1 MFYDSLPGAWGRLL
15 LDKKLQK
22 SGIAYGELSPL
33 SRLSLVGSNSF
44 GALEYEPAEAGCSE
58 DGQLSV
64 HLDDLACDADALLEG
79 HPCRMLDGL
88 AELSG
93 AAGGAQPKIAA
104 LVSDDKRKIVHGK
117 LSTLDGFSPWLIKLS
132 NRTDRRES
140 GLQEYVCS
148 VLARKAGIVMPET
161 HLFPSKLGCGHFG
174 VKRFDRT
181 GKGKVHIH
189 SACGLLHA
197 DNGLQSLDYA
207 ALLKLTQVL
216 TKNYQD
222 VEQMV
227 RLMIFNVKAGNK
239 DDHSKNFSFMLDES
253 NKWKLAPAY
262 DLTKSGGI
270 NGGQTAMVNGKG
282 VNITDDDL
290 LAEALRIGVSARKTR
305 EMIEEVSSCLA
316 EYDAV
321 MKEAERTVS
330 AEVQG

>member
-1 MFYDSLPGAWGRLL
+1 
-15 LDKKLQK
+15 
-22 SGIAYGELSPL
+22 
-33 SRLSLVGSNSF
+33 
-44 GALEYEPAEAGCSE
+44 
-58 DGQLSV
+58 
-64 HLDDLACDADALLEG
+64 
-79 HPCRMLDGL
+79 MLDEL

-197 DNGLQSLDYA
+197 DNGLRSLDYA
-207 ALLKLTQVL
+207 ALLKLTLVL

-227 RLMIFNVKAGNK
+227 RLMIFNVKVGNK
-239 DDHSKNFSFMLDES
+239 DDHSRNFSFMLDEGS
-253 NKWKLAPAY
+253 KWKLAPAY
-262 DLTKSGGI
+262 DLTKSEGI
-270 NGGQTAMVNGKG
+270 NGGQTAMVNGKAS
-282 VNITDDDL
+282 NITDDDL

-321 MKEAERTVS
+321 MKEAERAVS
-330 AEVQG
+330 AEF